1 MQTQTSRRGPGWAV
15 YLVLALIVVFLGLF
29 IFELMT
35 FDASGSDTAPVATGV
50 ADESVAA
57 LVAAGDPERGAALV
71 VEFTC
76 TTCHV
81 EGAINGIAPPFD
93 GITGRAPSRQPDLE
107 PVVYLYRSIVHPTE
121 YLVPGFSPSMPQ
133 DFADR
138 MTTEQIADVVAYL
151 LTQ

>member
-1 MQTQTSRRGPGWAV
+1 MEKQATRRGPGWAV
-15 YLVLALIVVFLGLF
+15 YLVTALVVVFLGLF
-29 IFELMT
+29 IFELLT
-35 FDASGSDTAPVATGV
+35 FDESGSDETPVATGIA
-50 ADESVAA
+50 ADAVTG
-57 LVAAGDPERGAALV
+57 LVAAADPERGAALV

-81 EGAINGIAPPFD
+81 EGAVNGIAPPFE
-93 GITGRAPSRQPDLE
+93 GIAGRAPSRQPDVPPEL
-107 PVVYLYRSIVHPTE
+107 YLYRSIVHPTE

-138 MTTEQIADVVAYL
+138 MTTGQIADIVAYL